1 MFIIGIASPYV
12 LACHMFMKM
21 HTVHVLYMPTEW
33 MGKLYQRLEAASVVV
48 PWTAII
54 NYDIIS
60 VLVAWQPASAGISHQ
75 LYDIIIKYWK
85 IHINIIN
92 IVVRLG
98 GY

>member
-12 LACHMFMKM
+12 LACCMFMKM
-21 HTVHVLYMPTEW
+21 HTVHILYMPTEW

-60 VLVAWQPASAGISHQ
+60 VLVAWQPASAAKLISVISYMT
-75 LYDIIIKYWK
+75 LLSNTGKFI
-85 IHINIIN
+85 
-92 IVVRLG
+92 
-98 GY
+98 